1 MTSSFQDRARPWTL
15 QCFGAEVA
23 SNRILRNHRF
33 LEEALEL
40 VQACG
45 ATVDECHQLVDY
57 AFSRPVGEKR
67 QEVGGVMVTL
77 ACLCNVHDIDL
88 NLEAD
93 RELLRAMSMMDKIR
107 EKSKSKPKF
116 GRDI

>member
-1 MTSSFQDRARPWTL
+1 MSFQDRTRPWTM
-15 QCFGAEVA
+15 QCFGAGVANDEV
-23 SNRILRNHRF
+23 IRNHRF

-40 VQACG
+40 VQACYG
-45 ATVDECHQLVDY
+45 TADECHQIVDY
-57 AFSRPVGEKR
+57 VFSRPRGEKH

-77 ACLCNVHDIDL
+77 ACLCNVHGIDL
-88 NLEAD
+88 DSEAD

-107 EKSKSKPKF
+107 EKSKLKPKF